1 MSTTTN
7 NDDVEK
13 EREKLANIAEIIE
26 LLEETNKNK
35 DWIID
40 RIKQKR
46 EKIQIKPTMGIVGI
60 LKMCSPAFVSHILG
74 LLRNEGLED
83 FEGPPPLTETYHWF
97 FTDIVAGSDP
107 TITTSEQARKIIVL
121 NKLIERTDI
130 FKQRDPVSTL
140 ILPTGD
146 GMAMGFSDPR
156 HQALYRSK

>member
-121 NKLIERTDI
+121 N
-130 FKQRDPVSTL
+130 
-140 ILPTGD
+140 
-146 GMAMGFSDPR
+146 
-156 HQALYRSK
+156 